1 MPPGRYGKNCGYEL
15 CPTCLFDLPFE
26 LAVICRSAC
35 AHLHGWS
42 VRAPDWLSPAWVA
55 GLGALHP
62 PPHRFLLPAM
72 IGGNDTTEFLR
83 EVDDEVIFTGGAAA
97 AGHDDSDPILEG
109 LDECVDAF
117 TPRFDG
123 FRTTQPLSELDPDV
137 EDDDDDSRDSSA
149 GEHSE
154 RDDNDDD
161 DGGDAALMGPF
172 TGDAPADLPLRG
184 GEAPGTAAALARDS
198 R

>member
-1 MPPGRYGKNCGYEL
+1 MVRIVGTNCVRLVYLICRLSWQSSVGSHLPL
-15 CPTCLFDLPFE
+15 CMRSLARLVCASAGLALTCLGSR
-26 LAVICRSAC
+26 V
-35 AHLHGWS
+35 
-42 VRAPDWLSPAWVA
+42 
-55 GLGALHP
+55 GALHP

-83 EVDDEVIFTGGAAA
+83 DVDDEVIFNGGAAA

-117 TPRFDG
+117 TPRFAG
-123 FRTTQPLSELDPDV
+123 FRTMQPLSELDPDV
-137 EDDDDDSRDSSA
+137 EDDDDDSRDLSA
-149 GEHSE
+149 GEDSE

-161 DGGDAALMGPF
+161 DDDDAALMSPF
-172 TGDAPADLPLRG
+172 TGDAPAGPPLRG
-184 GEAPGTAAALARDS
+184 GEAPGTAAPALDS